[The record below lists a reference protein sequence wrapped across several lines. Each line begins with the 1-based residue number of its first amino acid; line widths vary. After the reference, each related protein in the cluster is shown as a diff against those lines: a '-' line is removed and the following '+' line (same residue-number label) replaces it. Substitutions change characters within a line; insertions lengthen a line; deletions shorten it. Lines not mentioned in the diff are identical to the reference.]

1 MDAVAIANARSFVE
15 SSTLEHQISDEPA
28 ELLANMKNEDYKSDV
43 IAQIG
48 QETYDYQ
55 VDILD
60 KLAKKKEKEGVIE
73 NVENLIDQR
82 TA

>member
-48 QETYDYQ
+48 QETWRQ
-55 VDILD
+55 P
-60 KLAKKKEKEGVIE
+60 
-73 NVENLIDQR
+73 
-82 TA
+82 T

>member
-28 ELLANMKNEDYKSDV
+28 ELLANMKNEEYKSDV